1 MARDRL
7 VDGAVLWLPMN
18 AHQRKL
24 MLTSI
29 AISVALASTPLIAQT
44 APAKQAAKPTT
55 ATTTATAKSTIV
67 ETAVAAGSFKTLV
80 AAVQAAGLV
89 DTLNGTGPFTV
100 FAPTDEAFAKLPAG
114 TLEMLLKP
122 ENKAKLAAILTYH
135 VVPGAVKAADVV
147 KLKNAGTVNGQRV
160 DIKVDGA
167 KVTVDGANVVT
178 TDIACSNGVIHVI
191 DTVILP
197 VDGNIVDVA
206 AKNGSFNTL
215 VAAVKAAGLVE
226 TLSGKGP
233 FTVLAPTDAAF
244 AKLPAGTLEM
254 LLKPENKKQLVDI
267 LTYHVVPGV
276 AAYSDA
282 VVKMT
287 EVPTVLGSP
296 IAVKVVGGKVML
308 NGATVVI
315 ADVEA
320 TNGVIH
326 VVDTVILPSQAG
338 ATKQQATAS
347 EKN

>member
-1 MARDRL
+1 
-7 VDGAVLWLPMN
+7 
-18 AHQRKL
+18 

-29 AISVALASTPLIAQT
+29 AISLVLAAAPVTVQT
-44 APAKQAAKPTT
+44 APAKPAAKPTT
-55 ATTTATAKSTIV
+55 ATATTAKSTIV

-89 DTLNGTGPFTV
+89 ETLNGTGPFTV

-122 ENKAKLAAILTYH
+122 EHKAKLAAILTYH

-167 KVTVDGANVVT
+167 KVTVDGAAVT
-178 TDIACSNGVIHVI
+178 ATDIACSNGVIHVI

-197 VDGNIVDVA
+197 VDGTIVDVA

-267 LTYHVVPGV
+267 LSYHVVPGV

-308 NGATVVI
+308 NGATVVA

-326 VVDTVILPSQAG
+326 VVDTVILPASAG
-338 ATKQQATAS
+338 AKAQVKAE
-347 EKN
+347 EKGN

>member
-1 MARDRL
+1 ML
-7 VDGAVLWLPMN
+7 ISLAVSILL
-18 AHQRKL
+18 A
-24 MLTSI
+24 TSP
-29 AISVALASTPLIAQT
+29 LAVQN
-44 APAKQAAKPTT
+44 APAKAPASTNAAAQA
-55 ATTTATAKSTIV
+55 TIV
-67 ETAVAAGSFKTLV
+67 ETAVAAGNFKTLV

-89 DTLNGTGPFTV
+89 DTLNGKGPFTV
-100 FAPTDEAFAKLPAG
+100 FAPTDAAFAKLPAG

-147 KLKNAGTVNGQRV
+147 KLKYAGTVNGQRV

-167 KVTVDGANVVT
+167 KVTVDGAAVT
-178 TDIACSNGVIHVI
+178 ATDIACSNGVIHVI
-191 DTVILP
+191 DAVILP
-197 VDGNIVDVA
+197 VDGTVVDVA
-206 AKNGSFNTL
+206 VKNGSFNTL
-215 VAAVKAAGLVE
+215 VAAIKAAGLVE

-233 FTVLAPTDAAF
+233 FTILAPTDAAF

-254 LLKPENKKQLVDI
+254 LLKPENKKQLVEI
-267 LTYHVVPGV
+267 LTFHVVPGV

-296 IAVKVVGGKVML
+296 VAVKVVGGKVML
-308 NGATVVI
+308 NGATVVA

-326 VVDTVILPSQAG
+326 VIDTVLMPPA
-338 ATKQQATAS
+338 K
-347 EKN
+347 

>member
-1 MARDRL
+1 
-7 VDGAVLWLPMN
+7 
-18 AHQRKL
+18 

-29 AISVALASTPLIAQT
+29 AISLVLAAAPVTVQT
-44 APAKQAAKPTT
+44 APAKPAAKPAT
-55 ATTTATAKSTIV
+55 ATATTAKSTIV

-89 DTLNGTGPFTV
+89 ETLNGAGPFTV

-167 KVTVDGANVVT
+167 KVTVDGAAVT
-178 TDIACSNGVIHVI
+178 ATDIACSNGVIHVI

-197 VDGNIVDVA
+197 VDGTIVDVA

-267 LTYHVVPGV
+267 LSYHVVPGV

-287 EVPTVLGSP
+287 EVPTVLGRP

-308 NGATVVI
+308 NGATVVG

-326 VVDTVILPSQAG
+326 VVDTVILPASAG
-338 ATKQQATAS
+338 AKAQ
-347 EKN
+347 EKAEEKGN

>member
-1 MARDRL
+1 
-7 VDGAVLWLPMN
+7 
-18 AHQRKL
+18 
-24 MLTSI
+24 MLTS
-29 AISVALASTPLIAQT
+29 LAVSILLAASPLAFQN
-44 APAKQAAKPTT
+44 APAKTPASTNAAAQA
-55 ATTTATAKSTIV
+55 TIV
-67 ETAVAAGSFKTLV
+67 ETAVANGNFKTLV

-89 DTLNGTGPFTV
+89 ETLNGKGPFTV
-100 FAPTDEAFAKLPAG
+100 FAPTDAAFAKLPAG

-135 VVPGAVKAADVV
+135 VVPGSVKAADVV
-147 KLKNAGTVNGQRV
+147 KLKYAGTVNGQRV

-167 KVTVDGANVVT
+167 KVTVDGAAVT
-178 TDIACSNGVIHVI
+178 ATDIACSNGVIHVI

-197 VDGNIVDVA
+197 VDGTVVDVA
-206 AKNGSFNTL
+206 VKNGSFNTL
-215 VAAVKAAGLVE
+215 VAAIKAAGLVE

-233 FTVLAPTDAAF
+233 FTILAPTDAAF

-254 LLKPENKKQLVDI
+254 LLKPENKKQLVEI
-267 LTYHVVPGV
+267 LTFHVVPGV

-296 IAVKVVGGKVML
+296 VAVKVVGGKVML
-308 NGATVVI
+308 NGATVVA

-326 VVDTVILPSQAG
+326 VIDTVLMPPARLAAPARPD
-338 ATKQQATAS
+338 ATR
-347 EKN
+347 